1 MSKILEKKEVEVVT
15 LQTQVRALQS
25 SVQGA
30 DGKIALL
37 KFQLQKAK
45 QIGISAARTDVL
57 TVEGVN
63 GSSVELKNVP
73 DLELKNVPHSSAFAS
88 PDRQVLL
95 FFWSYGVNRISF

>member
-45 QIGISAARTDVL
+45 QIGAARTDVL
-57 TVEGVN
+57 TVDSSN
-63 GSSVELKNVP
+63 GLPVELKNVP

-88 PDRQVLL
+88 PDRQVYHLL
-95 FFWSYGVNRISF
+95 

>member
-45 QIGISAARTDVL
+45 QIGITAARKDVL
-57 TVEGVN
+57 TVDSSN
-63 GSSVELKNVP
+63 GLPVELKNVP

-88 PDRQVLL
+88 PDRQVYHL
-95 FFWSYGVNRISF
+95 V